1 MSYAIGQT
9 AEITRAVTADDV
21 AQFAAI
27 VGDHNP
33 LHLDEDVAREG
44 PFGARIAHGSLTA
57 ALVSSVLGTEL
68 PGPGTIFLEQQ
79 ARFSAPVY
87 VGDTV
92 TARVEVVD
100 WDEEKRR
107 MRLKTVCEN
116 GSGETVLTGEA
127 LVIAPAASTDEDE

>member
-9 AEITRAVTADDV
+9 AEIARAVTADDV
-21 AQFAAI
+21 AQFADI

-33 LHLDEDVAREG
+33 IHLDEHVARESQ
-44 PFGARIAHGSLTA
+44 FGARIAHGSLTA
-57 ALVSSVLGTEL
+57 ALVSSVLGTKL

-79 ARFSAPVY
+79 SRFTAPVY
-87 VGDTV
+87 IGDTV

-100 WDEEKRR
+100 WDAEKRR

-116 GSGETVLTGEA
+116 SSGETVLTGEA
-127 LVIAPAASTDEDE
+127 LVIAPEAT

>member
-9 AEITRAVTADDV
+9 AEVTKTITSHDV
-21 AQFAAI
+21 IQFAEV

-33 LHLDEDVAREG
+33 LHIDEEAAKESR
-44 PFGARIAHGSLTA
+44 FGARIAHGSLTA

-79 ARFSAPVY
+79 VRFTAPVY

-92 TARVEVVD
+92 TARAEVTD

-116 GSGETVLTGEA
+116 GEGETVLTGEA
-127 LVIAPAASTDEDE
+127 LVIAPEPATT